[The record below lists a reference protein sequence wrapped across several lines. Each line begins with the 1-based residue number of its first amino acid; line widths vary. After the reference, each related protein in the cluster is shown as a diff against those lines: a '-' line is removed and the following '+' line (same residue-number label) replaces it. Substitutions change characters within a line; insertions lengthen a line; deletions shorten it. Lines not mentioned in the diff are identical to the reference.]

1 MAGPCEI
8 HSEPSQTTALEREA
22 YGVGAELSCVSQ
34 RGLHLP
40 PRSAATQP
48 RGAPSSSRRGAV
60 LSHVNFERYLPLGA
74 AKEGS
79 SKEVAGG

>member
-8 HSEPSQTTALEREA
+8 YSEPSQAAALKREA
-22 YGVGAELSCVSQ
+22 YGVGAELGRVSQ
-34 RGLHLP
+34 RGVHLS

-60 LSHVNFERYLPLGA
+60 LSHVNFER
-74 AKEGS
+74 
-79 SKEVAGG
+79 VQM